1 MRGDQ
6 SRTLRVGDRVCWGT
20 TTTDL
25 GTVVGTSWS
34 EVTIAWDDGEANSV
48 SHNDM
53 AQVERVPVKFEQ
65 SAEKNHMKTIPIAAS
80 IAALAMTAAIAETR
94 SSEYFVVLDTKTK
107 TCTVA
112 DKKPK
117 AKTLKIVGDATYRT
131 QAEAENGM
139 KIIKV
144 CISR

>member
-1 MRGDQ
+1 
-6 SRTLRVGDRVCWGT
+6 
-20 TTTDL
+20 
-25 GTVVGTSWS
+25 
-34 EVTIAWDDGEANSV
+34 
-48 SHNDM
+48 
-53 AQVERVPVKFEQ
+53 VKFEL
-65 SAEKNHMKTIPIAAS
+65 SAEKNHMKTIPIATS

-117 AKTLKIVGDATYRT
+117 TKTLKIVGDATYRT

-144 CISR
+144 CISK